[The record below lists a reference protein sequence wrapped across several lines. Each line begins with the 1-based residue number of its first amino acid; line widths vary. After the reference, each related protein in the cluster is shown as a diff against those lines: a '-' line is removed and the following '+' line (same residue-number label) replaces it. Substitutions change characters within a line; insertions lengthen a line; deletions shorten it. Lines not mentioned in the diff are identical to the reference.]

1 MVDNSAPKFTPPLQ
15 FILTETELNN
25 LYSSVNFKVGDHTTK
40 TQLRLSKS
48 EREQITP
55 EDVFEDCYLLTLRK
69 GSLTIL
75 LEEISSDSSFRGRV
89 PGIIV
94 DGLVRGLKPRL

>member
-1 MVDNSAPKFTPPLQ
+1 MVDNSAPKVIPPLQ
-15 FILTETELNN
+15 FVLTETELNN
-25 LYSSVNFKVGDHTTK
+25 LYSSVNFRVGDHTTK

-48 EREQITP
+48 EREKISP
-55 EDVFEDCYLLTLRK
+55 EEVFEDCYLLTLRK

-75 LEEISSDSSFRGRV
+75 LEEISSDSSLRGRV

-94 DGLVRGLKPRL
+94 DGLERGMKPRP